1 MRYLFERLS
10 GESHYGDTK
19 SAVLAQLKRILVPAP
34 GGDVDREPSIM
45 DFGLPSAVE
54 PEFSHR
60 EGLGGF
66 ARRIERLIRQFE
78 PRLYEV
84 RAEVT
89 RTRDPLNP
97 FHIVV
102 TGRIRGEEED
112 EIRLPLDIS
121 GR

>member
-19 SAVLAQLKRILVPAP
+19 SAVLDQLKRILVPAP
-34 GGDVDREPSIM
+34 GGDVDEEPNIL

-54 PEFSHR
+54 PEYAHA
-60 EGLGGF
+60 EGLGGY
-66 ARRIERLIRQFE
+66 ARRIERLIRQYE
-78 PRLYEV
+78 PRLTEV

-97 FHIVV
+97 FHINVS
-102 TGRIRGEEED
+102 GRIVGDDE
-112 EIRLPLDIS
+112 EIRLPIDIS